1 MASAPTGVLITGE
14 TGTGK
19 ELIAQAIHDLSPRHG
34 RPFVAVNCGPIPVG
48 LVESE
53 LFGYERG
60 AFTGATQNRP
70 GKVRQSNGGTL
81 FLDEV
86 SELELPAQVKL
97 LRLLESREVQPLG
110 SARTEQL
117 NLRVV
122 AASNQ
127 NLAQRVRE
135 RTFREDLFYRIN
147 VVRLEVRPLRARSED
162 VPLLVAGFGR
172 VGQRQRARPRFRH
185 DGDAEGDVVQHFFM
199 SPRKKRP
206 AITVNQ
212 AADGT
217 GKHKATESPC
227 THLAGKVVDL
237 GLAPNQIHGEGAIE
251 RIILRND
258 ASREICAKGID
269 STRQEDA
276 HRIARIEIPKSP
288 GAREQPGFGVGE
300 GNARNGDG

>member
-162 VPLLVAGFGR
+162 VPLLVAGFCRRFCRDFGR
-172 VGQRQRARPRFRH
+172 PFAEYSAADLSVLQCYDWPGNVRELRDVVEASFVHSAARFDGLLELPPPVAAVLQERDSLDERQRLVEALSRP
-185 DGDAEGDVVQHFFM
+185 
-199 SPRKKRP
+199 
-206 AITVNQ
+206 T
-212 AADGT
+212 GT
-217 GKHKATESPC
+217 
-227 THLAGKVVDL
+227 
-237 GLAPNQIHGEGAIE
+237 
-251 RIILRND
+251 
-258 ASREICAKGID
+258 
-269 STRQEDA
+269 
-276 HRIARIEIPKSP
+276 
-288 GAREQPGFGVGE
+288 
-300 GNARNGDG
+300 